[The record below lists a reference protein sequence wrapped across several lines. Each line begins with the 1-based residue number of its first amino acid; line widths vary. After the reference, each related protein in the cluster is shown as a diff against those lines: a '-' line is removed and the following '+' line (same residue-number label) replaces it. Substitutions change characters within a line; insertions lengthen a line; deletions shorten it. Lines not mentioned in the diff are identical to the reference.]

1 MVMPP
6 APEMSWSGEAFVYSQ
21 YGSKYAVRAKSSLAE
36 SFSERGDSY
45 AE

>member
-1 MVMPP
+1 MPS

-21 YGSKYAVRAKSSLAE
+21 YGPEYAARGKFSLAE
-36 SFSERGDSY
+36 GFGERRNSY